1 MAPGSVFPL
10 TEDAPKFEDLSG
22 LEIKPG
28 DNPYDALINA
38 CHGSAA
44 EMQARYATHRA
55 TRNAQQR
62 GNFLTPE
69 FKGLSI
75 DPILLRL
82 ENPDI
87 EPGFKDPRNCL
98 VFWARP
104 PDHIVRLA
112 SHLQT
117 LLAKAAPGLWLMPAH
132 RLHLTTLEVAHSRTA
147 EEIASLVSALR
158 PALPAMA
165 GLTFARRSRLVKP
178 MISYDLSAVAVS
190 FLPASGEEVL
200 SPPPA
205 PLSSDHVGQNGQNG
219 QPDQSTAEDPD
230 AYTYHHLRRDVFT
243 MASEKVAIASR
254 YVVPSAHITIGR
266 FLTQKDH
273 ETPEQRER
281 WIRTIEDINKWLED
295 EVWDV
300 KDGEFLGEWMVG
312 KERGLEARCGTLWY
326 GGGRTI
332 LAGEGF

>member
-1 MAPGSVFPL
+1 MAPGSVLPL
-10 TEDAPKFEDLSG
+10 ADAVIKFEDLSG
-22 LEIKPG
+22 VEIKPG
-28 DNPYDALINA
+28 ENPYDALINA
-38 CHGSAA
+38 CHGFAA
-44 EMQARYATHRA
+44 EMQARYATHRN

-62 GNFLTPE
+62 EKFLTAE
-69 FKGLSI
+69 FPGLSI

-87 EPGFKDPRNCL
+87 EPGFQDPRNCL

-104 PDHIVRLA
+104 PHHIVTLV
-112 SHLQT
+112 SHLQN

-147 EEIASLVSALR
+147 DEIAGMVSAMR
-158 PALPAMA
+158 PSLAALT

-178 MISYDLSAVAVS
+178 IISYDLSAVAVS

-200 SPPPA
+200 SPPRA
-205 PLSSDHVGQNGQNG
+205 PLSSEDHAAQKAR
-219 QPDQSTAEDPD
+219 DQDT
-230 AYTYHHLRRDVFT
+230 YTYHHLRRDVFN
-243 MASEKVAIASR
+243 MASERVAIASR

-273 ETPEQRER
+273 ETREQRER
-281 WIRTIEDINKWLED
+281 WIRAIEDINKWLED
-295 EVWDV
+295 DVWDT
-300 KDGEFLGEWMVG
+300 KDGGFLGEWIVG
-312 KERGLEARCGTLWY
+312 QERGLEARSGTLWY

-332 LAGEGF
+332 LGGEGF